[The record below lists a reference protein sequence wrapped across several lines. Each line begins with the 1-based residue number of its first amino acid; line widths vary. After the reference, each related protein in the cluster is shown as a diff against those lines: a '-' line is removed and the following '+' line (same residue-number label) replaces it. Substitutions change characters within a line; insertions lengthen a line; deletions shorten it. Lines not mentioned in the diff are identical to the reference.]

1 MSFWERGSTIPLGTT
16 RFLWLAQRTV
26 RITPTQ
32 ARAHM
37 HVLGKTGSG
46 KSYFLAGLFLSMH
59 EAGMPV
65 TLIDPHGDLA
75 ELVLTHLVQRGVYA
89 RRSAYERLLYLDLP
103 AAARAGRYLPF
114 NYLRQSYD
122 DSAMAEL
129 VAEACRR
136 AWPELATGAPTFE
149 NILKHSVI
157 ALRQNRQPLTKLA
170 NLLVDKDYR
179 EQLLRN
185 VTDEQVERF
194 FHQRMDQWG
203 RDEAHM
209 KESTLNRADL
219 LTLSPVLRHSLGST
233 DNRLSFREMIDSG
246 RSLIV
251 NLALPHHDA
260 RHLFGCLLTVG
271 MESAALARADNLTER
286 VPHHLI
292 IDEFSQFMAQSETA
306 LTRMLSE
313 TRKYGL
319 FCVMAHQNWTQASER
334 LKGALQNVGIEMILK
349 SGRMDAE
356 YSARILGSVDPM
368 KVKHIVE
375 DGKAEERSHPAYLSL
390 PEQWEKQV
398 QAIQRLGIGQAFIRL
413 PDDSVPTVH
422 KTVLPP
428 VTVPK
433 EAIDVVRRRYI
444 ERYFEPLPSAA
455 PVEQAIN

>member
-1 MSFWERGSTIPLGTT
+1 
-16 RFLWLAQRTV
+16 
-26 RITPTQ
+26 
-32 ARAHM
+32 
-37 HVLGKTGSG
+37 
-46 KSYFLAGLFLSMH
+46 
-59 EAGMPV
+59 
-65 TLIDPHGDLA
+65 
-75 ELVLTHLVQRGVYA
+75 
-89 RRSAYERLLYLDLP
+89 
-103 AAARAGRYLPF
+103 
-114 NYLRQSYD
+114 
-122 DSAMAEL
+122 MAEL

-157 ALRQNRQPLTKLA
+157 ALRQNGLPLTYLA
-170 NLLVDKDYR
+170 DLLVDADFR
-179 EQLLRN
+179 NQLLQQ
-185 VTDEQVERF
+185 VTDKQVLRF
-194 FHQRMDQWG
+194 FQMRMDQWG
-203 RDEAHM
+203 RDGATM

-219 LTLSPVLRHSLGST
+219 LTLSPVLRYSLGST
-233 DNRLSFREMIDSG
+233 ENRLSFRELIDGG

-271 MESAALARADNLTER
+271 MESAALARADNLTPR
-286 VPHHLI
+286 VPHHLV

-375 DGKAEERSHPAYLSL
+375 DEKAEERSHPSYLSL

-398 QAIQRLGIGQAFIRL
+398 QAIQRLGIGQAFVRL
-413 PDDSVPTVH
+413 PDDSVHTV
-422 KTVLPP
+422 TTASLPP

-433 EAIDVVRRRYI
+433 EALNEVRRRYI
-444 ERYFEPLPSAA
+444 ERYFEPMDPQEPVQALP
-455 PVEQAIN
+455 PRPPILTRYPRRPE